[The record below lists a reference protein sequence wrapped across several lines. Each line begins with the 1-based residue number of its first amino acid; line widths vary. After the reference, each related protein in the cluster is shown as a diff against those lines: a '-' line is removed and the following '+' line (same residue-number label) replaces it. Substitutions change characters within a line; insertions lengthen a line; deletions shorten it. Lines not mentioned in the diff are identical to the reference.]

1 MDIVVIAQNAGTA
14 QDAGMTNMLARR
26 SNKGTGDT
34 GGEQG
39 PGTRLP
45 GFKFY
50 LIFCALLSSELL
62 QGLNRLIWES
72 AR

>member
-14 QDAGMTNMLARR
+14 QDAGMTKMLARR
-26 SNKGTGDT
+26 SNKGT

-50 LIFCALLSSELL
+50 LILCALLSSELL